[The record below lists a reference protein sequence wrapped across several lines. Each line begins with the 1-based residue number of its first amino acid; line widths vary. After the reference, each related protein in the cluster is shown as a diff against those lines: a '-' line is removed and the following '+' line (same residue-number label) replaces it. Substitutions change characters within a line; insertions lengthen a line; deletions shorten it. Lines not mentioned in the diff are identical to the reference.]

1 MNSSYFSVPGR
12 GGASDGKPPAHCGI
26 TSLNPEARYPLIVP
40 HPQSPLAMNAT
51 AAKTASW

>member
-12 GGASDGKPPAHCGI
+12 GGASARQAAGPLRDHVAQ
-26 TSLNPEARYPLIVP
+26 PEARYPLIVP